1 MSAARR
7 TPSAIGIHAS
17 SMATPYAG
25 GEAGSGRCMADDV
38 GPGAAPGPGQVAAKD
53 ARSTSG
59 TMRRLMREP
68 FKSILHAETRQ
79 ESAAESSERR
89 SIRNIPDARDRTGT
103 ITGGKFSAAGDG
115 DPARAQGASFPGPP
129 GPFLPDPG

>member
-89 SIRNIPDARDRTGT
+89 SIRNIPDALARTGT
-103 ITGGKFSAAGDG
+103 ITGGNLSRSPDG
-115 DPARAQGASFPGPP
+115 DHPRAQGGPGPAP
-129 GPFLPDPG
+129 RG